1 MEQTDCIYD
10 DKRYSNGS
18 ELCIDDRCMRCE
30 DGEWVETGEFDIGYG
45 Y

>member
-10 DKRYSNGS
+10 EKRYSSGS
-18 ELCIDDRCMRCE
+18 ELCTEDECMRCE
-30 DGEWVETGEFDIGYG
+30 SGEWANSEFDIGYG